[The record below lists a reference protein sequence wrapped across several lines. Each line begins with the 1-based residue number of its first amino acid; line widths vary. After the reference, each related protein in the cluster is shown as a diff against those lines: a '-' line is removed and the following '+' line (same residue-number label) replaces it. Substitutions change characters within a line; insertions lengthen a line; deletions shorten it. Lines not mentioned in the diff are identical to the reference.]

1 MSFYSVFRYGVLQ
14 NSDASD
20 KILLFIR
27 NFFYLYKIPNYN
39 LLNKFILRNKKKYLD
54 TCYSPSISFIKIG
67 LIKK

>member
-39 LLNKFILRNKKKYLD
+39 LLNKFILRNKKKIPRYLLFTID
-54 TCYSPSISFIKIG
+54 IIY
-67 LIKK
+67 